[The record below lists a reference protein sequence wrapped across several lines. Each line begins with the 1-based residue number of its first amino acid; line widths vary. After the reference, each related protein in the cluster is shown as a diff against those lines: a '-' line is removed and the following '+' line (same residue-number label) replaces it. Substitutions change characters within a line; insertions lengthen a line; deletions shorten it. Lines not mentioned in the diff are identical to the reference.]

1 MSGGHGK
8 EKSGKRNE
16 LLDIFQR
23 LRLGNREFYCE
34 KACIGFNVSSLGM
47 DYGRHAQE
55 MDASL
60 YYFQV

>member
-23 LRLGNREFYCE
+23 LKMKNGSSVAKKGELVSMFSGTGM
-34 KACIGFNVSSLGM
+34 GFVW
-47 DYGRHAQE
+47 D
-55 MDASL
+55 
-60 YYFQV
+60 